1 MGSNR
6 CEAKT
11 KKKQLSDRFGASFVM
26 PRCGIVGLWDFSAHL
41 SELKSLKVGL
51 LGEGTWQGKREKGK
65 RERWGGGEG
74 SRGGG
79 RMGKEVE
86 VEWNGCA

>member
-1 MGSNR
+1 MDSNR

-11 KKKQLSDRFGASFVM
+11 KKNNCPIVLGRPSLCPV
-26 PRCGIVGLWDFSAHL
+26 VGLWDFSAH
-41 SELKSLKVGL
+41 SGELKSLKVGL
-51 LGEGTWQGKREKGK
+51 QWEGTGQGKREKGK